1 MELKSAVAIVTG
13 AGRGIGRS
21 IALEYASHGAKV
33 ALVSRTASQLEAVAN
48 EINYASGTALVL
60 PLDVTDK
67 DAVRDMVARVEKEL
81 GPVDILI
88 NNAGSHS
95 ANRPVAEVSPDLW
108 LTDIVV
114 NLYGPFLCA
123 QAVLRHMLPR
133 KRGYIINMIGG
144 GVTSAFPYAT
154 AYGSSKAALMRLT
167 EAMMIELDDTGI
179 KVFALSPG
187 LVRTMMVEHL
197 LTSDEGKE
205 WHSQRLVPAIE
216 KGDDVPPTVAARAAV
231 GLVSGRL
238 DKLAGRA
245 IMANRDDL
253 EQLAQQVDAIVERDL
268 RVLRLTGYP

>member
-1 MELKSAVAIVTG
+1 MKLKSAVAIVTG

-21 IALEYASHGAKV
+21 IALEYASQGAKV
-33 ALVSRTASQLEAVAN
+33 ALVSRTASQLEAVAH
-48 EINYASGTALVL
+48 EIEYASGTALVL

-67 DAVRDMVARVEKEL
+67 DAVQDMVARVEQEL
-81 GPVDILI
+81 GPVDILV

-95 ANRPVAEVSPDLW
+95 ANRPVSEVSPDLW
-108 LTDIVV
+108 LTDIMV
-114 NLYGPFLCA
+114 NLYAPFLCA
-123 QAVLRHMLPR
+123 QAVIQRMLPQ

-167 EAMMIELDDTGI
+167 EAMMLELEGSGI

-197 LTSDEGKE
+197 LTSDEGKQ
-205 WHSQRLVPAIE
+205 WHIERLIPAIE
-216 KGDDVPPTVAARAAV
+216 RGDDVPPTVAAGVAV
-231 GLVSGRL
+231 ELVSGKL

-245 IMANRDDL
+245 IFASRDNL
-253 EQLAQQVDAIVERDL
+253 EQLAKQADAIIEGDL
-268 RVLRLTGYP
+268 RVLRITGYP

>member
-60 PLDVTDK
+60 PLDITDK
-67 DAVRDMVARVEKEL
+67 DAVRDMVARVEQEL

-167 EAMMIELDDTGI
+167 EAMMIELEDTGI

>member
-67 DAVRDMVARVEKEL
+67 DAVRDMVARVEQEL

-167 EAMMIELDDTGI
+167 EAMMIELEDTGI

>member
-67 DAVRDMVARVEKEL
+67 DAVRDMVARVEQEL